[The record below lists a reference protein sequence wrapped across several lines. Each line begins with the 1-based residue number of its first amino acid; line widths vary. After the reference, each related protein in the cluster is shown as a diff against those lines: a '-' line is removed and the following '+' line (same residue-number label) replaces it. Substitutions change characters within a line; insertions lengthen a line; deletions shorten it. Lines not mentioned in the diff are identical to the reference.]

1 MVKCLTTKPNKPR
14 KKDFPMTYD
23 NKNHKEN
30 LDLNSFFQEY
40 ILSLLKQT
48 METLMKE
55 ELTNVLN
62 YEKYSSE
69 GRGTGNSR
77 NGYYSRNYETK
88 YGIIEDIKIPRDRNN
103 EFEQQLIPAYAR
115 RDDWLETMII
125 RMYASG
131 VSTREIAGIIEKLYG
146 NSYSAATVSN
156 ITDVALEEIE
166 QWHNRTLKKRY
177 SVIYIDALHIKLR
190 RDTVS
195 SDAVYFILG
204 VDEDGYREVLDFFIG
219 VNESAYVWED
229 NLRLLKGRGVEEVLL
244 FVMDGLSGLDDAV
257 HRVYPKADI
266 QRCMVHKVRNAIR
279 SIRKKDINEFTTD
292 LKVIYESPSYD
303 QCKVALD
310 DFSTKWSK
318 SYKRLVES
326 WLKDEDL
333 FTYYKYP
340 VSIRKSIYTTNWI
353 ERFNKEVRRLIKTK
367 DSLPT
372 EDACSKLVYYKVI
385 SYNESWSSKKLRGFS
400 SSYDALQ
407 DMFAERYS

>member
-1 MVKCLTTKPNKPR
+1 
-14 KKDFPMTYD
+14 MTYD

-62 YEKYSSE
+62 YEKYSPE
-69 GRGTGNSR
+69 GHGTGNSR

-88 YGIIEDIKIPRDRNN
+88 YGTIEGIKIPRDRNN
-103 EFEQQLIPAYAR
+103 EFEQQLIPPYAR

-166 QWHNRTLKKRY
+166 QWHKRTLKKRY

-229 NLRLLKGRGVEEVLL
+229 NLRLLKNRGVEEVLL
-244 FVMDGLSGLDDAV
+244 FVMDGLNGLDEAV
-257 HRVYPKADI
+257 HRIYPKADI
-266 QRCMVHKVRNAIR
+266 QRCIVHKVRNAIR
-279 SIRKKDINEFTTD
+279 SIRKKDINEFTAD
-292 LKVIYESPSYD
+292 LKVIYESPNYD
-303 QCKVALD
+303 QCKSTLD

-326 WLKDEDL
+326 WLNDEDL

-385 SYNESWSSKKLRGFS
+385 SYNECWSSKKLRGFS

-407 DMFAERYS
+407 DMFTERYS

>member
-1 MVKCLTTKPNKPR
+1 
-14 KKDFPMTYD
+14 MTYD

-48 METLMKE
+48 MEIMMKE

-62 YEKYSSE
+62 YEKYSPDGHGS
-69 GRGTGNSR
+69 GNSR
-77 NGYYSRNYETK
+77 NGYYSRNYDTK
-88 YGIIEDIKIPRDRNN
+88 YGTIQGIQIPRDRNN

-131 VSTREIAGIIEKLYG
+131 VSTREIAAIIEKLYG
-146 NSYSAATVSN
+146 KSYSAATVSN
-156 ITDVALEEIE
+156 ITDVALEEIH

-279 SIRKKDINEFTTD
+279 SIRKKDINEFTAD
-292 LKVIYESPSYD
+292 LKVVYESPNYD
-303 QCKVALD
+303 QCKAALD
-310 DFSTKWSK
+310 DLSTKWSK

-326 WLKDEDL
+326 WLNDEDL

-372 EDACSKLVYYKVI
+372 EDACSKLVYYKVS
-385 SYNESWSSKKLRGFS
+385 SYNESWSSRKLRGFS

-407 DMFAERYS
+407 DMFSERYS

>member
-1 MVKCLTTKPNKPR
+1 MVKCLTTKLNKPR
-14 KKDFPMTYD
+14 KQDFPMTYD

-62 YEKYSSE
+62 YEKYSPE
-69 GRGTGNSR
+69 GHGTGNSR
-77 NGYYSRNYETK
+77 NGYYSRNYDTK
-88 YGIIEDIKIPRDRNN
+88 YGTIEGIQIPRDRNN

-156 ITDVALEEIE
+156 ITDVALEEID
-166 QWHNRTLKKRY
+166 QWHSRTLKKRY

-229 NLRLLKGRGVEEVLL
+229 NLRLLKDRGVEEVLL
-244 FVMDGLSGLDDAV
+244 FVMDGLSGLDNAV

-279 SIRKKDINEFTTD
+279 SIRKKDINEFTAD
-292 LKVIYESPSYD
+292 LKVVYESPNYD

-310 DFSTKWSK
+310 DLSTKWSK

-326 WLKDEDL
+326 WLNDEDL

-400 SSYDALQ
+400 SSYDTLQ
-407 DMFAERYS
+407 DMFTERYS

>member
-1 MVKCLTTKPNKPR
+1 
-14 KKDFPMTYD
+14 MTYD
-23 NKNHKEN
+23 TKNHKEN

-48 METLMKE
+48 MENLMKE

-62 YEKYSSE
+62 YEKYSPE
-69 GRGTGNSR
+69 GHGTGNSR
-77 NGYYSRNYETK
+77 NGYYSRNYDTK
-88 YGIIEDIKIPRDRNN
+88 YGTIEGIQIPRDRNN

-146 NSYSAATVSN
+146 NSYSATTVSN
-156 ITDVALEEIE
+156 ITDVALEEID
-166 QWHNRTLKKRY
+166 QWHSRTLKKRY

-266 QRCMVHKVRNAIR
+266 QRCMVHKIRNAIR
-279 SIRKKDINEFTTD
+279 SIRKKDINEFTAD
-292 LKVIYESPSYD
+292 LKVVYESPSYD
-303 QCKVALD
+303 QCKAALD
-310 DFSTKWSK
+310 DLSTKWSN

-326 WLKDEDL
+326 WLNDEDL

-372 EDACSKLVYYKVI
+372 EDACSKLVYYKVN

-400 SSYDALQ
+400 SSYDTLQ
-407 DMFAERYS
+407 DMFTERYS